1 MYLKASY
8 TVEGSVIIS
17 LCIIVIGMCILLG
30 FDVYKETMEYIETHP
45 ITSFD
50 AVNTFREVKA
60 GQGVLESFLNR

>member
-30 FDVYKETMEYIETHP
+30 FDIYKESIRYIENNPVET
-45 ITSFD
+45 FD
-50 AVNTFREVKA
+50 VVAAFREINA
-60 GQGVLESFLNR
+60 GQGVLDGVLRR

>member
-30 FDVYKETMEYIETHP
+30 FDIYKETIDYIETHP
-45 ITSFD
+45 IESLDVVT
-50 AVNTFREVKA
+50 TFREIKA
-60 GQGVLESFLNR
+60 GQGFFENVLNR

>member
-30 FDVYKETMEYIETHP
+30 FDIYKETMEYIENHP
-45 ITSFD
+45 VAEFD
-50 AVNTFREVKA
+50 SVTTFREIKA
-60 GQGVLESFLNR
+60 GQGIIEGVLNR